1 MKKFGLILLLLG
13 LVQFCFA
20 DDKSEVRG
28 LLTTKINEVVN
39 IVNNKTLDK
48 ETRNSNIVKL
58 LDPIFDFELMAKLS
72 LGKKWFTLSEEDQI
86 KFVDLYVERMKK
98 SYSSKLDAYSGQK
111 IEVTDIDQPKSS
123 RIVLISNLVTEDSK
137 FEVAYKFYKPN
148 KKLANKE
155 NWLIYDVEIQG
166 VSILKSDRAQ
176 FSEYLQQH
184 SITNLMQELAKKS

>member
-72 LGKKWFTLSEEDQI
+72 LGKKWFTLSEKDQI